1 MVERKKRE
9 EVVSM
14 EWERQW
20 GVVGGVAVKHGG
32 WWRELQACYVCIS
45 SYIVHCS
52 SMKKSRST
60 WRLH

>member
-20 GVVGGVAVKHGG
+20 GVVGGGCSESWWVVEGAV
-32 WWRELQACYVCIS
+32 
-45 SYIVHCS
+45 
-52 SMKKSRST
+52 SMLRM
-60 WRLH
+60 HE

>member
-32 WWRELQACYVCIS
+32 WWRELQACYVCMS
-45 SYIVHCS
+45 SYVVHCS
-52 SMKKSRST
+52 SMK
-60 WRLH
+60 

>member
-20 GVVGGVAVKHGG
+20 GVVGRVAVKDGG
-32 WWRELQACYVCIS
+32 WWRELRACYVCMS
-45 SYIVHCS
+45 SYVVHCS
-52 SMKKSRST
+52 SMK
-60 WRLH
+60 